1 MLINAI
7 LRAFIVHTLKRRRR
21 RTKCTLLR
29 AFLRM
34 VNFRR
39 FGHYQR
45 YLAYPVREVDGPAPR
60 VVPPV
65 EAAAAPPAA
74 VAAIP
79 ANVPPE
85 QGANRRRRQM
95 QHRFRIVGEEE
106 FLQQEEDIMK
116 WTSRLMPNDLKT
128 LVTMKTNGVTPLLIA
143 CRNGHFDVVQYLIK
157 RCHADVEQAGSVIF
171 DGEKIEGA
179 PPLWC
184 ASAAG
189 HTNIVKLLVQ
199 NGAKVNSTTKTNSTP
214 LRAACFDGHYEIVK
228 YLVSQGADIEVANR
242 HGHTCL
248 MIACYKGH
256 FKIAQYLLS
265 LKTDVNRRSVK
276 GNTALHDCAE
286 SGSLEILQLLL
297 QHGATMDVDSYGMTP
312 LLAASVTGHL
322 PIVEHLIKLPFVS
335 REDRIAALE
344 LLGATYVDKKRD
356 MLGALSFWKRAME
369 DRYNNSPVLPKP
381 TREPLSPY
389 DYVQEVNNLSMLEE
403 LVMDPDEM
411 RMQALLIRE
420 RILGP
425 VHPDTSY
432 YIRFRGAVYADS
444 GRFDRCIEL
453 WTYALS
459 MQQSILEP
467 LNPMTQSSLLS
478 FAELFSYMLG
488 EVGRPIT
495 RGRIVPPIETSDMLV
510 VFKKSVREVQLG
522 QQMFEK
528 LAYHERDHGA
538 LSRALVIALHLACLL
553 VRLLDEEE
561 ELCSA
566 EMKHQILQAL
576 YDLVSLKFVSQTGR
590 TALHL
595 ACYKDA
601 ALVGRYP
608 VCQLPSARLAK
619 ALLQVG
625 ADPNAQDDDGNT
637 PLHLAALSRP
647 CPPEL
652 AQILLEHG
660 AHLDTRNVDG
670 DCFESL
676 LQNQQLHELVNPIK
690 YTRLSCLAARAIRRY
705 AINCQEEIPKCLHAF
720 VDSH

>member
-21 RTKCTLLR
+21 RSKCTLLR

-45 YLAYPVREVDGPAPR
+45 YLAYPVREVAGPAPR
-60 VVPPV
+60 VVPP
-65 EAAAAPPAA
+65 AAAAPP
-74 VAAIP
+74 VAIP
-79 ANVPPE
+79 ANNLPLE
-85 QGANRRRRQM
+85 HGAIRRRRQM

-106 FLQQEEDIMK
+106 FLQQEQDIMK

-335 REDRIAALE
+335 RDDRIAALE

-528 LAYHERDHGA
+528 MAYHERDHGA

-625 ADPNAQDDDGNT
+625 ADANAQDDDGNT

-647 CPPEL
+647 CPAEL
-652 AQILLEHG
+652 AQILLDHG
-660 AHLDTRNVDG
+660 AHLDTRNVEG
-670 DCFESL
+670 ATFESL